1 MLEEILASDG
11 DFASQTDRDSKEKPP
26 LNFDLTSLQREQ
38 TIYGLGLLE
47 EHFLLHKNCM
57 THKLTTY
64 PRTDSRFLPE
74 DMMEEISKTI
84 RQLGAQDKL
93 NEHSQ
98 RLIDNGLKN
107 VKRNFDNKKVSD
119 HYAIIPT
126 GKLPPSGLSSDA
138 AKLYDLIAR
147 QFLASFHPESVWK
160 VEKGRLQNRAKI
172 SSRKPEV
179 YRYPVG
185 VR

>member
-1 MLEEILASDG
+1 
-11 DFASQTDRDSKEKPP
+11 
-26 LNFDLTSLQREQ
+26 
-38 TIYGLGLLE
+38 
-47 EHFLLHKNCM
+47 
-57 THKLTTY
+57 
-64 PRTDSRFLPE
+64 
-74 DMMEEISKTI
+74 MMEEISKTI

-107 VKRNFDNKKVSD
+107 VKRNFDDKKVSD

-138 AKLYDLIAR
+138 AKLYELIAR

-160 VEKGRLQNRAKI
+160 VEKRTATKQGQNFIKEARSLSIPGWRAVRPKNKI
-172 SSRKPEV
+172 CRRDGASYQQILV
-179 YRYPVG
+179 QVN
-185 VR
+185 